1 MICKSCGADN
11 AEDARYCTRCGAE
24 QPRAAARP
32 RRGRAIAVVA
42 SCVIVALAG
51 YGGWRFVTSSWHG
64 AEPPRSHSE
73 AVSVPTGSAPPPTDQ
88 SAAPLPP
95 PSALP
100 AGAEAAADAA
110 RPAEGAATS
119 ETTGSGAASAEA
131 TDMVPPAVGASTA
144 AAGGGA
150 KAPSSTTE
158 AAHGATRAHM
168 PRPRATPPAR
178 ATGPPASAPPQVEA
192 PAKRLAAAAVPA
204 PRPDDHWTQ
213 MNNDL
218 SRCTREDFINRVICD
233 QRVRIRYCDG
243 YWGKVAQCPVSPST
257 ADVR

>member
-32 RRGRAIAVVA
+32 RRGRAVAVVA

-178 ATGPPASAPPQVEA
+178 ATGPPASAPPQVGA